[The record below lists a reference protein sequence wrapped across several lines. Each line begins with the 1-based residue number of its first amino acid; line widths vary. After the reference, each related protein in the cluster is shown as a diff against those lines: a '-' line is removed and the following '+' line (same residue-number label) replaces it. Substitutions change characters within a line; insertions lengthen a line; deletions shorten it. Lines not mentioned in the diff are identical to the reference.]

1 MTRDDLIILYRQ
13 QGMSWPLLLAQGF
26 VESRLDP
33 QAVSGAGCQG
43 IAQFAPATWQEC
55 VARGWAPDG
64 SSPFDPLLAIPAQ
77 ARYMTW
83 LQARFPS
90 KSIRQA
96 LASYNWG
103 LGNVQRM
110 LRIHGEQWEAKIP
123 VETICYIRQVQTLA
137 EWIGE
142 QKLEVV

>member
-103 LGNVQRM
+103 LGNVQECCVYT
-110 LRIHGEQWEAKIP
+110 GNSGK
-123 VETICYIRQVQTLA
+123 
-137 EWIGE
+137 
-142 QKLEVV
+142 QKYP